1 MPETILN
8 KHMDTFQLV
17 IFVVGIAII
26 AIFALAQL
34 APALVDK
41 ETREVLLMQDEHVRR
56 DCISEIPLHKAPKN
70 NKEYILNDGSTVTID
85 ATKTQVEEK
94 EVFDPFG
101 DEVLKPQKSPTERM
115 GGGIAEVIRKRRE
128 EGVF

>member
-1 MPETILN
+1 MN
-8 KHMDTFQLV
+8 TFQLV
-17 IFVVGIAII
+17 IFVVGIII
-26 AIFALAQL
+26 ITIFALAQI
-34 APALVDK
+34 APAFVDK
-41 ETREVLLMQDEHVRR
+41 ETREVLLMQNEYVVQERS
-56 DCISEIPLHKAPKN
+56 IVPALHKSPKN

-85 ATKTQVEEK
+85 ATETEIEEK

-115 GGGIAEVIRKRRE
+115 GGGIAELIRKRRE

>member
-1 MPETILN
+1 
-8 KHMDTFQLV
+8 MDTFQLV
-17 IFVVGIAII
+17 IFTVGIVII
-26 AIFALAQL
+26 AIFAIAQL

-41 ETREVLLMQDEHVRR
+41 ETREVLLMQSEYVQQK
-56 DCISEIPLHKAPKN
+56 CIAELPLHKAPKN

-85 ATKTQVEEK
+85 ATETEVEEK

-101 DEVLKPQKSPTERM
+101 DEVLKPQKPPAERM
-115 GGGIAEVIRKRRE
+115 GGGIAELIRKRRE